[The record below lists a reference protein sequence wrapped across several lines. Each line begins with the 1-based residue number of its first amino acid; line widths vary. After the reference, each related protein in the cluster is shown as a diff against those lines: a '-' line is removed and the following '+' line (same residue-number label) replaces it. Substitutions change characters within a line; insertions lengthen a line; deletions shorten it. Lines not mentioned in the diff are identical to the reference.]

1 MRLAGAMGHHESLGE
16 GGGMRID
23 DVVGNVRGC
32 IRTMQGYVPGKQP
45 TGGAYIK
52 LNTNENPYP
61 PSPRV
66 LEALREAVGA
76 DLRLY
81 PDPVALRL
89 RETAAELYGC
99 EVDEVIAGNGSDDI
113 LTMIFRTFLD
123 AGDVIATPAPSY
135 TLYNAL
141 SALQD
146 ATCKEI
152 PMGPGYTLPEDLD
165 AHRAKVVIIVNPNAP
180 TGVLHP
186 RAALRA
192 FLERTQSM
200 VLIDEAYADFAGESA
215 IDMLKEFPHLMVAR
229 TFSKA
234 YALAG
239 VRLGLGFARRE
250 IIAEMMKVKDS
261 YNLDRL
267 AVIAGCAA
275 LQDQAWLRETV
286 GMIIRTRT
294 WMQQALEALGL
305 QVPLSRSNFVF
316 PAIPDG
322 RAAEVFEA
330 LEQRRILVRYFRGPL
345 VKDALRVTVGTDA
358 EVEAFLRALQELLTE
373 G

>member
-1 MRLAGAMGHHESLGE
+1 
-16 GGGMRID
+16 MRID
-23 DVVGNVRGC
+23 DVVGSVRRC
-32 IRTMQGYVPGKQP
+32 IRAMEGYVPGKQLS
-45 TGGAYIK
+45 GGIYIK

-66 LEALREAVGA
+66 LAALREAVGA

-81 PDPVALRL
+81 SDPMALHL

-113 LTMIFRTFLD
+113 LTIIFRTFLN
-123 AGDVIATPAPSY
+123 AGDVMVTPAPSY
-135 TLYNAL
+135 TLYKPL

-146 ATCKEI
+146 ATFKEI

-165 AHRAKVVIIVNPNAP
+165 EHGAKVVIIVNPNAP

-186 RAALRA
+186 RVALRA
-192 FLERTQSM
+192 FLERTQS
-200 VLIDEAYADFAGESA
+200 VVVIDEAYADFAGESA
-215 IDMLKEFPHLMVAR
+215 IDMLKEFPHLIVVR

-239 VRLGLGFARRE
+239 MRLGLGFARRE
-250 IIAEMMKVKDS
+250 VIAEMMKVKDS
-261 YNLDRL
+261 YNLDSL
-267 AVIAGCAA
+267 AIVAGGAA

-286 GMIIRTRT
+286 GMIIHTRT
-294 WMQQALEALGL
+294 WMQQALEAMGL

-316 PAIPDG
+316 PTMPDG
-322 RAAEVFEA
+322 RAPAVFEA

-345 VKDALRVTVGTDA
+345 VQDSLRISIGTDA
-358 EVEAFLRALQELLTE
+358 EMETCLQALCESLT
-373 G
+373 

>member
-1 MRLAGAMGHHESLGE
+1 
-16 GGGMRID
+16 MRID
-23 DVVGNVRGC
+23 EVVGRVRRC
-32 IRTMQGYVPGKQP
+32 IQTMQGYVPGKQP
-45 TGGAYIK
+45 SAGSYIK

-66 LEALREAVGA
+66 LAALQEAVGSE
-76 DLRLY
+76 LRLY
-81 PDPVALRL
+81 PDPVATRL
-89 RETAAELYGC
+89 RETAAALYGC

-123 AGDVIATPAPSY
+123 AGDVLATPAPSY
-135 TLYNAL
+135 TLYTAL

-146 ATCKEI
+146 ATCQEI

-165 AHRAKVVIIVNPNAP
+165 VHGAKVVIIVNPNAP

-192 FLERTQSM
+192 FLERTQA
-200 VLIDEAYADFAGESA
+200 VVVIDEAYADFAGASA
-215 IDMLKEFPHLMVAR
+215 IDMLKEFPHLIVIR

-239 VRLGLGFARRE
+239 MRLGLGFARRE
-250 IIAEMMKVKDS
+250 VIAEMMKVKDS

-267 AVIAGCAA
+267 AIVAGCAA
-275 LQDQAWLRETV
+275 LRDQAWLHETV

-294 WMQQALEALGL
+294 WMQQELTALGL
-305 QVPLSRSNFVF
+305 HVPQSCSNFVF
-316 PAIPDG
+316 PRIPDG

-330 LEQRRILVRYFRGPL
+330 LEKRRILVRYFRGPL
-345 VKDALRVTVGTDA
+345 VKDSLRVTVGTDA
-358 EVEAFLRALQELLTE
+358 EVEAFVRALRELLT
-373 G
+373 

>member
-1 MRLAGAMGHHESLGE
+1 
-16 GGGMRID
+16 MRID
-23 DVVGNVRGC
+23 DVVGSVRRG
-32 IRTMQGYVPGKQP
+32 IRAMEGYVPGKQP
-45 TGGAYIK
+45 TDGAYIK

-66 LEALREAVGA
+66 LEALRKAVGA

-89 RETAAELYGC
+89 RETAAALYGC
-99 EVDEVIAGNGSDDI
+99 EVDEVMAGNGSDDI
-113 LTMIFRTFLD
+113 LTMIFRTFLQ
-123 AGDVIATPAPSY
+123 AGDGLATPAPSY
-135 TLYNAL
+135 TLYKAL

-152 PMGPGYTLPEDLD
+152 PMGPGYTLPEELEV
-165 AHRAKVVIIVNPNAP
+165 HGAKVVIIVNPNAP

-192 FLERTQSM
+192 FLERTQSI
-200 VLIDEAYADFAGESA
+200 VVIDEAYADFAGESA
-215 IDMLKEFPHLMVAR
+215 IDMLKEFPHLIVVR

-239 VRLGLGFARRE
+239 MRLGLGFARRE

-261 YNLDRL
+261 YNLGLL
-267 AVIAGCAA
+267 AIVAGCAA
-275 LQDQAWLRETV
+275 LQDQAWLQEIV
-286 GMIIRTRT
+286 GMIVRTRT
-294 WMQQALEALGL
+294 WVQQELEGMGL
-305 QVPLSRSNFVF
+305 YVPPSRSNFVF
-316 PAIPDG
+316 PAIPNG

-330 LEQRRILVRYFRGPL
+330 LEKRRILTRYFRGPL
-345 VKDALRVTVGTDA
+345 VKDSLRISIGTDA
-358 EVEAFLRALQELLTE
+358 EMETCLQAL
-373 G
+373 

>member
-1 MRLAGAMGHHESLGE
+1 
-16 GGGMRID
+16 MRID
-23 DVVGNVRGC
+23 DVVGRVRRC

-45 TGGAYIK
+45 SAGVYIK

-66 LEALREAVGA
+66 LAALREAVGP

-81 PDPVALRL
+81 PDPVATHL
-89 RETAAELYGC
+89 RETAAALYGC

-113 LTMIFRTFLD
+113 LTMLFRTFLN
-123 AGDVIATPAPSY
+123 AGDVLATPAPSY

-146 ATCKEI
+146 AVCQEI
-152 PMGPGYTLPEDLD
+152 PMGPGYTLPDDLD
-165 AHRAKVVIIVNPNAP
+165 AHGAKVVIIVNPNAP
-180 TGVLHP
+180 TGVLHS

-192 FLERTQSM
+192 FLERTQSI
-200 VLIDEAYADFAGESA
+200 VVIDEAYADFAGESA
-215 IDMLKEFPHLMVAR
+215 IDMLKEFPHLMVLR

-234 YALAG
+234 YGLAG
-239 VRLGLGFARRE
+239 IRLGLGFARRE

-267 AVIAGCAA
+267 AIVAGCAA
-275 LQDQAWLRETV
+275 LQDQAWLHETV
-286 GMIIRTRT
+286 GTILRTRT
-294 WMQQALEALGL
+294 WLQQELEALGL
-305 QVPLSRSNFVF
+305 HVPLSRSNFIF
-316 PAIPDG
+316 PRIPDG

-345 VKDALRVTVGTDA
+345 VKDSLRVTVGTDA
-358 EVEAFLRALQELLTE
+358 EVAAFVGALRELL
-373 G
+373 